1 MCIYISSVLSDSLR
15 PMDCS
20 LSGSLVHGILQARI
34 LECVTIPFSRCCIFW
49 RLILHQLFHLLLFS
63 PILRVVFHLAYSFLH
78 CAKAFKFN

>member
-1 MCIYISSVLSDSLR
+1 MSSLEKYLFSSSAPFLLGLLVFLVLSY
-15 PMDCS
+15 MN
-20 LSGSLVHGILQARI
+20 
-34 LECVTIPFSRCCIFW
+34 CCIFW